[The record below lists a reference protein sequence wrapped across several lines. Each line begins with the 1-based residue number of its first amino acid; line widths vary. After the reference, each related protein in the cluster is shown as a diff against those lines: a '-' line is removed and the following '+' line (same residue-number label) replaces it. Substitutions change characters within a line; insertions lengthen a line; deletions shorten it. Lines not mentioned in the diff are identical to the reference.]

1 MCRRPPLLRS
11 EIVRRDSAGPTL
23 AARSA
28 GRTHGNTAVGSRISG
43 AFWIAP
49 RVGRRT
55 HLYVSR
61 RANNKV
67 IASKFASVD
76 NSALAVSADCWRK
89 SKKWRH
95 STNRERRTS
104 AMPAVVSA
112 LRPDLAFE
120 VAAMAVPI
128 GARRVAPSDH
138 DERGRA

>member
-11 EIVRRDSAGPTL
+11 EVVRRDSAGPTL

-61 RANNKV
+61 RANNKDDRIEV
-67 IASKFASVD
+67 
-76 NSALAVSADCWRK
+76 
-89 SKKWRH
+89 
-95 STNRERRTS
+95 RERRQQRTS
-104 AMPAVVSA
+104 GF
-112 LRPDLAFE
+112 R
-120 VAAMAVPI
+120 
-128 GARRVAPSDH
+128 
-138 DERGRA
+138 